1 MKIRGCQSDD
11 LGKLAKVYTDSYNHE
26 DIEELWTVES
36 AEKLLSR
43 FYELQPDLFFVAESD
58 TALVGGTVAVA
69 KPWWN
74 GNHITDGELFVAPN
88 AQGEGVGRK
97 LLKKLFTEAK
107 SKYGAVSWDT
117 FTHTYRDH
125 PLKWYKSLWFSEIDK
140 WTMIHGNIDEVLDK
154 MK

>member
-1 MKIRGCQSDD
+1 MNIRVFQTTD
-11 LGKLAKVYTDSYNHE
+11 LQELAKVFASSYNRE
-26 DIEELWTVES
+26 DIEEHWTIES
-36 AEKLLSR
+36 AEKLLHR

-58 TALVGGTVAVA
+58 TALVGGTVAVV
-69 KPWWN
+69 KPWWD

-88 AQGEGVGRK
+88 AQGEGVDRK
-97 LLKKLFTEAK
+97 LLKKLFTESK

-125 PLKWYKSLWFSEIDK
+125 PLKWYKSLGFSEIDK